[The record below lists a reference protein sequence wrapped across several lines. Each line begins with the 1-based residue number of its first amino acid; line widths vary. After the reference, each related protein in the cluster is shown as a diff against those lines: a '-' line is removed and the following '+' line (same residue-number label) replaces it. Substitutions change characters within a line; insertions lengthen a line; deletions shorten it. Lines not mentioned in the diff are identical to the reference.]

1 MSEFKITD
9 CLVLKF
15 EEIDISNNEI
25 DNTVY
30 VLYDTSK
37 LKYIIRG
44 KRKNTLKFKSDS
56 YSFECNSKKDLVSFL
71 QYIICKFNFVN
82 ETLYNYN
89 NFPKDSNEISFELLK
104 IHDTRNNEVAGY
116 DNVKLTKRRLIR
128 NLNIIEEVN
137 NIY

>member
-9 CLVLKF
+9 CLVFKF
-15 EEIDISNNEI
+15 EEIEISKNEI
-25 DNTVY
+25 DTIVY
-30 VLYDTSK
+30 VLYDTAK

-44 KRKNTLKFKSDS
+44 KRKNTLKFKSES

-71 QYIICKFNFVN
+71 MYIICKFNFVN

-104 IHDTRNNEVAGY
+104 EYDTTHNEVAGY
-116 DNVKLTKRRLIR
+116 DKVKLTKRRLIR
-128 NLNIIEEVN
+128 NLNIMEEVN